1 MIPEQRAIVS
11 YCTVVRASP
20 THVTPRLIGCDIVS
34 LYSAGWEE
42 WGQDPETKA
51 EGSEPQPSKTPMPGP
66 RGGGRSAT
74 SKSSEPIDGSS
85 NQRV

>member
-1 MIPEQRAIVS
+1 VTPEKRAIVS
-11 YCTVVRASP
+11 YGTGVRASL
-20 THVTPRLIGCDIVS
+20 THVTPRLIGGDIVT

-42 WGQDPETKA
+42 WGQDPETKV

-66 RGGGRSAT
+66 CGRGRSAT

>member
-11 YCTVVRASP
+11 YCTGVRASP
-20 THVTPRLIGCDIVS
+20 THVTPRLIGCDIVT

-51 EGSEPQPSKTPMPGP
+51 EGSEPQLSKTPMPGP

-74 SKSSEPIDGSS
+74 SKSSEPIDGS
-85 NQRV
+85 NDQRV